1 MIPDNCPR
9 KTGIGSC
16 SELPIYHKECCEE
29 KGELYCPP
37 PLKIRWKVRDIII
50 AAKKAELLEEM
61 PKEEEEF
68 GGTYADVQII
78 IGQNIML
85 RQVLEVIERVM
96 K

>member
-1 MIPDNCPR
+1 MKNKHKLI
-9 KTGIGSC
+9 KF
-16 SELPIYHKECCEE
+16 ELIA
-29 KGELYCPP
+29 
-37 PLKIRWKVRDIII
+37 PLI
-50 AAKKAELLEEM
+50 AAKKAELLREM

-96 K
+96 KP